1 MPLSL
6 LLFLH
11 RKAPSCWPHLECLP
25 QQFQKNAY
33 HNDKCVIS
41 EPLQTPSPPGFTAT
55 RVHVRFW
62 QRAHILALEP
72 CQNLTHT
79 RRVLST
85 GSRRIPVSG
94 GSAIRAPGWRTA
106 RDPTSGPSST
116 HSGADA
122 LPVAYRSFPTHVR
135 KRHSRRCTVP
145 RCGAVLT
152 LGNQRPGVHERPRV
166 RSRTPSSEDP
176 VRSRDRPPEHV
187 VFSCGCHNCR

>member
-11 RKAPSCWPHLECLP
+11 RKAPSFWPPLECLP

-55 RVHVRFW
+55 RVRVRFL
-62 QRAHILALEP
+62 Q
-72 CQNLTHT
+72 
-79 RRVLST
+79 
-85 GSRRIPVSG
+85 GSRAAATFTRSGVSLLTRPHAMNVG
-94 GSAIRAPGWRTA
+94 YNIQSPGWRTA
-106 RDPTSGPSST
+106 RYPTSGPSST

-122 LPVAYRSFPTHVR
+122 LPVAYRSFTTHVR
-135 KRHSRRCTVP
+135 RRHSRRCTVP